1 MHGTPLL
8 LFAPLKGRGDLLLD
22 VKKVGR
28 KGRSSVS
35 SFRKERERGKR
46 EKPRVGFLGEKLDD
60 AMRNVSSAGGREQQ
74 HRPDA
79 AGAAETFTPLSSSPS
94 LFPSNSDDDKERAT
108 TSSVIL

>member
-1 MHGTPLL
+1 M

-35 SFRKERERGKR
+35 SFRKEREQREGKR

-60 AMRNVSSAGGREQQ
+60 AMRNVSSAGES
-74 HRPDA
+74 A
-79 AGAAETFTPLSSSPS
+79 SP
-94 LFPSNSDDDKERAT
+94 
-108 TSSVIL
+108 

>member
-1 MHGTPLL
+1 M

-35 SFRKERERGKR
+35 SFRKEREGKR

-60 AMRNVSSAGGREQQ
+60 AMRNVSSAGGREGT
-74 HRPDA
+74 A
-79 AGAAETFTPLSSSPS
+79 ASP
-94 LFPSNSDDDKERAT
+94 
-108 TSSVIL
+108 